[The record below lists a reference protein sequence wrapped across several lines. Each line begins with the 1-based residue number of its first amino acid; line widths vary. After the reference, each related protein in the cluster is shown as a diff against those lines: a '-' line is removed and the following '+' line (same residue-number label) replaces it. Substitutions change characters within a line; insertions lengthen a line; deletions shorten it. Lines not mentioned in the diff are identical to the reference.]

1 MRRPRGLGPP
11 LGPARRPWS
20 GSSRSDVPDPLRKCC
35 VVTGTGR
42 NSMPR
47 KRREARG
54 GLGCRVH
61 HFESGRFGRCEEMP
75 REAGNHNSG
84 KCAITEMCG
93 AFTVTTVSTCGS
105 PTPKTRRDSH
115 RGADPEGQAARGLA
129 WRALRMCC
137 VGHCVTALFISR
149 PLGKKENDVRDALP
163 NVRDIDS

>member
-1 MRRPRGLGPP
+1 M
-11 LGPARRPWS
+11 GPARRPWS

-61 HFESGRFGRCEEMP
+61 RFESGRFGRCEEMP

-84 KCAITEMCG
+84 KCAITGNVWGIHSYNGSLGDATVAKSGWTSKRPKRQRNPRSERPRVRRRAGG
-93 AFTVTTVSTCGS
+93 AKCTSSG
-105 PTPKTRRDSH
+105 H
-115 RGADPEGQAARGLA
+115 AIAHQRGEAVAHIVRWVWVFLAPEVPCIA
-129 WRALRMCC
+129 
-137 VGHCVTALFISR
+137 
-149 PLGKKENDVRDALP
+149 
-163 NVRDIDS
+163 